1 MSFATAYSI
10 SSDDRMSEDG
20 PAVKKAKPS
29 GIKRRA
35 VGSGPKGKDKART
48 STAPEP
54 SIPLPPIADIKE
66 VSSMVLQCSII
77 RENIAL
83 EESKEQTARLKIELE
98 TTQVK
103 LEIEQELTK
112 RTLEVEQELTKRI
125 QEEEFTKRTQEEEL
139 TKRIQGEQLTKRRV
153 EEEASKR
160 SQTDLLRAQ
169 AEIRAAEIAYE
180 SKKLE
185 YEQGSGRT
193 AIGHR
198 GAFQVIQHADNH
210 YGMSDPVIQYAVA
223 GSPSGQEM

>member
-1 MSFATAYSI
+1 
-10 SSDDRMSEDG
+10 
-20 PAVKKAKPS
+20 
-29 GIKRRA
+29 
-35 VGSGPKGKDKART
+35 
-48 STAPEP
+48 
-54 SIPLPPIADIKE
+54 
-66 VSSMVLQCSII
+66 MVLQCSII
-77 RENIAL
+77 REKIAL
-83 EESKEQTARLKIELE
+83 DEAKELTARLKIELE
-98 TTQVK
+98 IAQVK

-112 RTLEVEQELTKRI
+112 RT
-125 QEEEFTKRTQEEEL
+125 QEEELTKRTQEEEL
-139 TKRIQGEQLTKRRV
+139 TKRIQGEQLTKRTV